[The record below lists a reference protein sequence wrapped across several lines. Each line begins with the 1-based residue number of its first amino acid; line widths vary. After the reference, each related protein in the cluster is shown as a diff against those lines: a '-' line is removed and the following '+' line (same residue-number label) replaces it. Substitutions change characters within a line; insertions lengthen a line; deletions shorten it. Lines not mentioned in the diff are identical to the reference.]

1 MRLLLRTQA
10 RKLRGKE
17 WSKMKPPPTGKML
30 RKRVLEK
37 NLRKN
42 LMMMTA
48 GKTTESSSSR
58 EMGSRMFPRTQL
70 RKK

>member
-1 MRLLLRTQA
+1 M
-10 RKLRGKE
+10 
-17 WSKMKPPPTGKML
+17 S

-37 NLRKN
+37 KLRKN
-42 LMMMTA
+42 PTMMTV
-48 GKTTESSSSR
+48 GKTTESCSSR